1 MWLNIWRENIKMHSP
16 DDGMTGGLVLGSG
29 VLGGGTSP
37 PIAAVT
43 SVTIS
48 SVVMVGFGGL

>member
-1 MWLNIWRENIKMHSP
+1 MHSP